1 MQIIDNKNISEYSK
15 LYRLNL
21 INSITGY
28 KPANL
33 IGTKSNN
40 EISNL
45 AIFSSVVHLG
55 SKPPLIG
62 IITRP
67 NTVPRDTYKNIISN
81 KTYTINHISK
91 DMVERA
97 HYTSAKFNEEDSE
110 FDYCN
115 FEEEY
120 INGFNAP
127 FVKES
132 QIKIGMKLVE
142 EKNIET
148 NNTILIIGEVQKIV
162 VDDNY
167 IDEDGSLDY
176 HKLNSVCI
184 SGLDT
189 YYETNKISKYPY
201 ARKDGLPF

>member
-1 MQIIDNKNISEYSK
+1 MQIIDSKKISEFNK

-33 IGTKSNN
+33 IGTKSNSG
-40 EISNL
+40 ISNL

-81 KTYTINHISK
+81 KIYTINHISK

-97 HYTSAKFNEEDSE
+97 HYTSAKFSEDESE
-110 FDYCN
+110 FDHCN

-120 INGFNAP
+120 IVDFDAP

-132 QIKIGMKLVE
+132 QIKIGMKLIE

-148 NNTILIIGEVQKIV
+148 NNTILIIGQVQNIIV
-162 VDDNY
+162 DESFVD
-167 IDEDGSLDY
+167 EEGSLNY
-176 HKLNSVCI
+176 KKLSSVCI

-189 YYETNKISKYPY
+189 YYETNKISRYPY
-201 ARKDGLPF
+201 ARKENLPF

>member
-1 MQIIDNKNISEYSK
+1 MQIIDYKNISEYSK

-91 DMVERA
+91 NMVERA

-120 INGFNAP
+120 IDGFNAP

>member
-120 INGFNAP
+120 IDGFNAP

>member
-1 MQIIDNKNISEYSK
+1 MHIIDSK
-15 LYRLNL
+15 KIAEFSKIYRLNL

-33 IGTKSNN
+33 IGTKSRGG
-40 EISNL
+40 ISNL

-62 IITRP
+62 IVTRP
-67 NTVPRDTYKNIISN
+67 NTVPRDTYKNIIDN
-81 KTYTINHISK
+81 KSYTINHISK
-91 DMVERA
+91 VMVERA
-97 HYTSAKFNEEDSE
+97 HYTSAKFGDDESE
-110 FDYCN
+110 FDFCN

-120 INGFNAP
+120 IVDFDAP

-148 NNTILIIGEVQKIV
+148 NNTILIIGEVQKII
-162 VDDNY
+162 
-167 IDEDGSLDY
+167 IDEKFIDEEGSLDY
-176 HKLNSVCI
+176 HNLSSVCI

-201 ARKDGLPF
+201 ARKDDLPF

>member
-1 MQIIDNKNISEYSK
+1 MQIIDSKRISEYKK

-21 INSITGY
+21 INSITGF

-33 IGTKSNN
+33 IGTKSNSDV
-40 EISNL
+40 SNL

-67 NTVPRDTYKNIISN
+67 NTVPRDTYKNIIIN
-81 KTYTINHISK
+81 KFYTINHISK

-97 HYTSAKFNEEDSE
+97 HFTSAKFNEDESE
-110 FDYCN
+110 FHHCN

-120 INGFNAP
+120 IKDFDAP

-132 QIKIGMKLVE
+132 KIKIGMQLVE
-142 EKNIET
+142 EKQIDAND
-148 NNTILIIGEVQKIV
+148 TILIVGEVKNII
-162 VDDNY
+162 
-167 IDEDGSLDY
+167 IDEDSLEEDGSVNLGRDET
-176 HKLNSVCI
+176 VCI

-189 YYETNKISKYPY
+189 YYETSKISKYPY
-201 ARKDGLPF
+201 ARKDNLPF